1 MAYTIEWKH
10 SDIIVTFDGKLIKE
24 DILSVDNHIYGNS
37 KFDKMK
43 YQIFDYSRVTEV
55 ALSEADVK
63 IISILDKSSTM
74 WNNHV
79 RVAIITDDVKIFG
92 LAEIYRAILIDTKWL
107 VEIFTNFDEAL
118 AWCIKK

>member
-1 MAYTIEWKH
+1 MGYTIEWKH
-10 SDIIVTFDGKLIKE
+10 ADIIVKFDGKLIKE
-24 DILSVDNHIYGNS
+24 DILSVDNQIYGNS

-43 YQIFDYSRVTEV
+43 YQIFDYSQVSEV

-63 IISILDKSSTM
+63 MISILDKSSTI

-118 AWCIKK
+118 AWCTEE

>member
-1 MAYTIEWKH
+1 
-10 SDIIVTFDGKLIKE
+10 
-24 DILSVDNHIYGNS
+24 
-37 KFDKMK
+37 MK
-43 YQIFDYSRVTEV
+43 YQIFDYSQVSEV

-63 IISILDKSSTM
+63 MISILDKSSTI

-92 LAEIYRAILIDTKWL
+92 LAEIYRAILIDTKWM

-118 AWCIKK
+118 AWCTEE

>member
-1 MAYTIEWKH
+1 MGYTIEWKH
-10 SDIIVTFDGKLIKE
+10 SDIIVKFDGKLIKE

-55 ALSEADVK
+55 ELSEADVK
-63 IISILDKSSTM
+63 MISILDKSSTI

-79 RVAIITDDVKIFG
+79 RVAIITDNVKILG

-118 AWCIKK
+118 AWCTET